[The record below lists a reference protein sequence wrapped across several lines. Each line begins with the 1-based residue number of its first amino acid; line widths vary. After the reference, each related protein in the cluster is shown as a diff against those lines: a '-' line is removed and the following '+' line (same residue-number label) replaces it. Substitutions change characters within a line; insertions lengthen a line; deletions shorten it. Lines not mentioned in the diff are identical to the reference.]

1 MRRLL
6 GLLIVLLLGWSGASL
21 AATPKPDLARTVL
34 VLGDSLSAAH
44 NIAANQG
51 WVHLLEVR
59 LGKMEPPW
67 RVVNASISGET
78 TLSGRHHLPR
88 LLETYKPAVLV
99 LELGANDGLR
109 GLPLEAME
117 DNLAAMIEMAQQAH
131 AKVLLLGIEL
141 PVNYGPRYRDGLRA
155 VYADLARRG
164 RTALVPFLL
173 EKVALDP
180 SLMQDD
186 GLHPTVAG
194 EPIVLATVW
203 AQLAPLLR

>member
-6 GLLIVLLLGWSGASL
+6 GWLAVLWMGWSGAAL
-21 AATPKPDLARTVL
+21 AAAPKTVL

-44 NIAANQG
+44 NIAADQG

-78 TLSGRHHLPR
+78 TLSGRHHLPA
-88 LLETYKPAVLV
+88 LLARYKPDVLI
-99 LELGANDGLR
+99 LELGGNDGLR
-109 GLPLEAME
+109 GLPLDAMK
-117 DNLAAMIEMAQQAH
+117 DNLAAMIDMARQAH
-131 AKVLLLGIEL
+131 ARVLLVGIEL
-141 PVNYGPRYRDGLRA
+141 PVNYGPRYRDALRG
-155 VYADLARRG
+155 VYADLARSK

-180 SLMQDD
+180 SLMQAD
-186 GLHPTVAG
+186 GLHPTAAG
-194 EPIVLATVW
+194 EPAVFATVW
-203 AQLAPLLR
+203 AQLAPLLQ

>member
-1 MRRLL
+1 
-6 GLLIVLLLGWSGASL
+6 VLLVGWSGASQ
-21 AATPKPDLARTVL
+21 AAAPKTVL

-44 NIAANQG
+44 NIAANAG

-78 TLSGRHHLPR
+78 TLSGRNHLPG
-88 LLETYKPAVLV
+88 LLETYKPSVLV

-109 GLPLEAME
+109 GLPLDAMK
-117 DNLAAMIEMAQQAH
+117 DNLAAMVDMAQRAH

-155 VYADLARRG
+155 VYADLAQRK

-173 EKVALDP
+173 EGVALDP
-180 SLMQDD
+180 SRMQED
-186 GLHPTVAG
+186 GLHPTAAG
-194 EPIVLATVW
+194 EPAVFATVW
-203 AQLAPLLR
+203 SKLAPLLD